1 MTEDNVVGPWVEE
14 NPVECVLLVQRGSGP
29 VPEVRR
35 ATTDDVAKAMGTT
48 PAEVLRVQL
57 DAEKDVTERFM
68 AERNEARDR
77 IARAELEAGVSLATL
92 VNAYVSGCTSLGV
105 DRGDLCVGVARLKE
119 DAKEWRARCEK
130 AEAWARRL
138 NEDAEKAQ
146 RHLGEERRQC
156 AERFTRTCDQLDAAK
171 AEARRASDRADQL
184 YRAIGVPSFSFDKT
198 TVEHAMWL
206 VDGTDT
212 KATTIIEAIEIAR
225 RTIPVGEP
233 ISAYI
238 ANLHQLAANGRAE
251 ISMLRQQLED
261 AKRSNENLSRAFKSE
276 QQCNANLRRGIS
288 ELNCIEA
295 HLRDLMGAK
304 AGEPTTEAVRRIV
317 ASKEGT

>member
-48 PAEVLRVQL
+48 PAQVLRVQL
-57 DAEKDVTERFM
+57 DAEKDVTAQFCR
-68 AERNEARDR
+68 ERNEAR
-77 IARAELEAGVSLATL
+77 EALAK
-92 VNAYVSGCTSLGV
+92 S
-105 DRGDLCVGVARLKE
+105 
-119 DAKEWRARCEK
+119 
-130 AEAWARRL
+130 EAWVRRL
-138 NEDAEKAQ
+138 SEDAEKAQ
-146 RHLGEERRQC
+146 AG
-156 AERFTRTCDQLDAAK
+156 
-171 AEARRASDRADQL
+171 ARRASDRADQL
-184 YRAIGVPSFSFDKT
+184 YRAIGVPSFEPSDTPAK
-198 TVEHAMWL
+198 HAMWIL
-206 VDGTDT
+206 DSTST
-212 KATTIIEAIEIAR
+212 TATTIHEALAIVHRAAGCALG
-225 RTIPVGEP
+225 TPL
-233 ISAYI
+233 SAHVAALRKQM
-238 ANLHQLAANGRAE
+238 ANDQAVIGQLK
-251 ISMLRQQLED
+251 QQLED